1 MIGLS
6 EKLRSAIEEYAVG
19 QGATVQDG
27 LKWTRASLNGDSFA
41 ADVIRISIP
50 VPKKDEN
57 ENVVDG

>member
-1 MIGLS
+1 MIS
-6 EKLRSAIEEYAVG
+6 EKLRTAIQEYALD

-27 LKWTRASLNGDSFA
+27 LKWTRASQNGDSFA
-41 ADVIRISIP
+41 ADVIRISIT